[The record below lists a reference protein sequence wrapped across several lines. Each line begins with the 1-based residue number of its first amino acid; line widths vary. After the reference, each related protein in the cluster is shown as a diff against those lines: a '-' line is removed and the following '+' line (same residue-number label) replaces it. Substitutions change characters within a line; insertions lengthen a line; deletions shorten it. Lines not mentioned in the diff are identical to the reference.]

1 MSEQRDGLL
10 EKVAEHEVRLSNL
23 EKQMADISAKL
34 DTIQEHQLDDVK
46 KTNYTLVVLLITVV
60 GTLTNVILHF
70 I

>member
-1 MSEQRDGLL
+1 MSAEHDGLI
-10 EKVAEHEVRLSNL
+10 EKIAEHEIRLSNL
-23 EKQMADISAKL
+23 EKEMDDISRKL
-34 DTIQEHQLDDVK
+34 DDIQQQQLDDVK